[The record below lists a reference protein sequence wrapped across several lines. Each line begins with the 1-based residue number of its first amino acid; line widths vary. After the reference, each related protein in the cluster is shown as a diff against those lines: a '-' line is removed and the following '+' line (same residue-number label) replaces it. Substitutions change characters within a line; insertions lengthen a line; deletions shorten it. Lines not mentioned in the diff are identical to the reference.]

1 MDFLST
7 PLLVTVILGS
17 VGLAI
22 PIIDS
27 LKKERGANNRL
38 YCGIAVGALI
48 LIISIIIIR
57 VLSGEQ
63 IPTIEF
69 GKGMLADDMFGA
81 FFGITLLIVS
91 IMVTVSSWDFM
102 KNKTNPAAYYS
113 LILLSSIGMIL
124 IAYSTDLV
132 MLLVAWELM
141 SIPTYALAAFSKRDP
156 ISNEA
161 AIKYFLFGAL
171 SSAILVF
178 AIGLVYGI
186 TGTTNIGQ
194 ALVSMVNVQKDL
206 IPVSLLA
213 LALFI
218 AGFGFKMGLVPF
230 HMWLPDAYEGA
241 PTTIGALLSAGT
253 KKAGFAAAIRVIIL
267 AIFVLHLDWSV
278 LLAIIA
284 IFTMTIGNLGA
295 LVQKSVPRILAYSS
309 IAQAGY
315 IMIGL
320 ALAPYNDQALAGSL
334 FHILNHAVMK
344 AAAFIA
350 VAAVA
355 ISLTSYSLEKYRGL
369 ARRMP
374 LTAIALSISL
384 LALAG
389 VPPLNGFWSK
399 LVLFGSAINSGPEVW
414 WGPYLA
420 IAGVLNSALSLG
432 YYAWIMRKMYMEDS
446 PDTSRVKEPRAISAV
461 LIFAMIFMVGFGIW
475 HADPHPGNISITSNG
490 TIILYD
496 FGMVG
501 RIDDETRRRLVRL
514 YLGLVDKDPVRTTD
528 VLIELGT
535 LEATVDRRL
544 VERGLE
550 LSIQSLHAR
559 RVRIPFGQKL
569 PIISEFLNL
578 GIVLITCIYIIL

>member
-27 LKKERGANNRL
+27 LRKERGAGNKL
-38 YCGIAVGALI
+38 YSVISVGAIILI
-48 LIISIIIIR
+48 LGIISIR
-57 VLSGEQ
+57 LFSGEP

-81 FFGITLLIVS
+81 FFAISLLIVS
-91 IMVTVSSWDFM
+91 VMVTASSWNYM

-171 SSAILVF
+171 SSAILVV

-194 ALVSMVNVQKDL
+194 AIISMVNVQQDL
-206 IPVSLLA
+206 VPITLLA
-213 LALFI
+213 VALFI

-241 PTTIGALLSAGT
+241 PTPIGALLAAGT
-253 KKAGFAAAIRVIIL
+253 KKAGFAAAIRVIVL
-267 AIFVLHLDWSV
+267 AVFVLHLDWSMT
-278 LLAIIA
+278 LAIIA
-284 IFTMTIGNLGA
+284 VFTMTLGNLGA

-320 ALAPYNDQALAGSL
+320 SLAPYSDQALGGSL
-334 FHILNHAVMK
+334 FHIINHAVMK
-344 AAAFIA
+344 SAAFIA

-355 ISLTSYSLEKYRGL
+355 ITLASYSIEKYRGL

-399 LVLFGSAINSGPEVW
+399 LVLFNSAIVTGPEVW

-432 YYAWIMRKMYMEDS
+432 YYAWIMRKMYMEEG
-446 PDTSRVKEPRAISAV
+446 PDMTRVKEPRAISAV

-475 HADPHPGNISITSNG
+475 HAP
-490 TIILYD
+490 ILD
-496 FGMVG
+496 FATNSVPNLSQ
-501 RIDDETRRRLVRL
+501 LVS
-514 YLGLVDKDPVRTTD
+514 
-528 VLIELGT
+528 VLPS
-535 LEATVDRRL
+535 V
-544 VERGLE
+544 
-550 LSIQSLHAR
+550 
-559 RVRIPFGQKL
+559 
-569 PIISEFLNL
+569 PIK
-578 GIVLITCIYIIL
+578 

>member
-1 MDFLST
+1 MDFFST
-7 PLLVTVILGS
+7 PLLVTVILGA

-22 PIIDS
+22 PIIDA
-27 LKKERGANNRL
+27 LKKERGANNSL
-38 YCGIAVGALI
+38 YCGISVGAII
-48 LIISIIIIR
+48 LVIGIIIFRI
-57 VLSGEQ
+57 LFGES

-69 GKGMLADDMFGA
+69 GKSMLADDMFGS
-81 FFGITLLIVS
+81 FFAITLLIVS
-91 IMVTVSSWDFM
+91 VMVTASSWNYM

-171 SSAILVF
+171 SSAILVL
-178 AIGLVYGI
+178 AIGLVYGV
-186 TGTTNIGQ
+186 TGTTNIGE
-194 ALVSMVNVQKDL
+194 AIVSMVNVQKDL
-206 IPVSLLA
+206 VPVTVLA
-213 LALFI
+213 VALFI

-241 PTTIGALLSAGT
+241 PTTIGALLAAGT

-267 AIFVLHLDWSV
+267 ATFALHLDWAAA
-278 LLAIIA
+278 LAVIA
-284 IFTMTIGNLGA
+284 VFTMTIGNLGA

-320 ALAPYNDQALAGSL
+320 ALAPYSDQALGGSL

-344 AAAFIA
+344 SAAFIA
-350 VAAVA
+350 AAAVSITLA
-355 ISLTSYSLEKYRGL
+355 SYSIEKYRGL
-369 ARRMP
+369 AKRMP
-374 LTAIALSISL
+374 ITAIALSISL

-399 LVLFGSAINSGPEVW
+399 LVLFNAAIETGPEIW

-432 YYAWIMRKMYMEDS
+432 YYAWIMRKMYMEES
-446 PDTSRVKEPRAISAV
+446 PDTTRVKEPRVMLAV
-461 LIFAMIFMVGFGIW
+461 LIFSMIFMVGFGIW
-475 HADPHPGNISITSNG
+475 HAP
-490 TIILYD
+490 ILD
-496 FGMVG
+496 FATNSVPNLSQLTAVLPSFP
-501 RIDDETRRRLVRL
+501 TR
-514 YLGLVDKDPVRTTD
+514 
-528 VLIELGT
+528 
-535 LEATVDRRL
+535 
-544 VERGLE
+544 
-550 LSIQSLHAR
+550 
-559 RVRIPFGQKL
+559 
-569 PIISEFLNL
+569 
-578 GIVLITCIYIIL
+578 

>member
-1 MDFLST
+1 MDFFST
-7 PLLVTVILGS
+7 PLLVTVILGA

-22 PIIDS
+22 PIIDA

-38 YCGIAVGALI
+38 YSGISVGAI
-48 LIISIIIIR
+48 LLVIGIIIFRI
-57 VLSGEQ
+57 LFGES

-69 GKGMLADDMFGA
+69 GKSMLADDMFGS
-81 FFGITLLIVS
+81 FFAITLLIVS
-91 IMVTVSSWDFM
+91 IMVTASSWNYM
-102 KNKTNPAAYYS
+102 ENKTNPAAYYS

-124 IAYSTDLV
+124 IAYSMDLV

-171 SSAILVF
+171 SSAILVL
-178 AIGLVYGI
+178 AIGLVYGV
-186 TGTTNIGQ
+186 TGTTNIGE
-194 ALVSMVNVQKDL
+194 AIVSMVNVQKDL
-206 IPVSLLA
+206 VPVTLLA

-241 PTTIGALLSAGT
+241 PTTIGALLAAGT
-253 KKAGFAAAIRVIIL
+253 KKAGFAAAIRVIVL
-267 AIFVLHLDWSV
+267 ATFVLHLDWATA
-278 LLAIIA
+278 LAVIA
-284 IFTMTIGNLGA
+284 VFTMTLGNLGA

-320 ALAPYNDQALAGSL
+320 ALAPYSDQALGGSL

-344 AAAFIA
+344 SAAFIA
-350 VAAVA
+350 VAAVSITLA
-355 ISLTSYSLEKYRGL
+355 SYSLEKYRGL
-369 ARRMP
+369 AKRMP
-374 LTAIALSISL
+374 ITAIALSISL

-399 LVLFGSAINSGPEVW
+399 LVLFNAAIVTGPEIW

-432 YYAWIMRKMYMEDS
+432 YYAWIMRKMYMEES
-446 PDTSRVKEPRAISAV
+446 PDTTKVKEPRAMLAV
-461 LIFAMIFMVGFGIW
+461 LIFSMIFMVGFGIW
-475 HADPHPGNISITSNG
+475 HAP
-490 TIILYD
+490 ILD
-496 FGMVG
+496 FATNSVPNLSQLTAVLPSFP
-501 RIDDETRRRLVRL
+501 TR
-514 YLGLVDKDPVRTTD
+514 
-528 VLIELGT
+528 
-535 LEATVDRRL
+535 
-544 VERGLE
+544 
-550 LSIQSLHAR
+550 
-559 RVRIPFGQKL
+559 
-569 PIISEFLNL
+569 
-578 GIVLITCIYIIL
+578 

>member
-1 MDFLST
+1 MDFFST
-7 PLLVTVILGS
+7 PLLVTVILGA

-22 PIIDS
+22 PIIDA
-27 LKKERGANNRL
+27 LKKERGANNSL
-38 YCGIAVGALI
+38 YCGISVGAII
-48 LIISIIIIR
+48 LVIGIIIFRI
-57 VLSGEQ
+57 LFGES

-69 GKGMLADDMFGA
+69 GKSMLADDMFGS
-81 FFGITLLIVS
+81 FFAITLLIVS
-91 IMVTVSSWDFM
+91 VMVTASSWNYM

-171 SSAILVF
+171 SSAILVL
-178 AIGLVYGI
+178 AIGLVYGV
-186 TGTTNIGQ
+186 TGTTNIGE
-194 ALVSMVNVQKDL
+194 AIVSMVNVQKDL
-206 IPVSLLA
+206 VPVTLLA
-213 LALFI
+213 VALFI

-241 PTTIGALLSAGT
+241 PTTIGALLAAGT
-253 KKAGFAAAIRVIIL
+253 KKAGFAAAIRVIVL
-267 AIFVLHLDWSV
+267 ATFALHLDWATA
-278 LLAIIA
+278 LAVIA
-284 IFTMTIGNLGA
+284 VFTMTLGNLAA

-320 ALAPYNDQALAGSL
+320 ALAPYSDQALGGSL

-344 AAAFIA
+344 SAAFIA
-350 VAAVA
+350 AAAVSITLA
-355 ISLTSYSLEKYRGL
+355 SYSIEKYRGL
-369 ARRMP
+369 AKRMP
-374 LTAIALSISL
+374 ITAIALSISL

-399 LVLFGSAINSGPEVW
+399 LVLFNAGIVTGPEIW

-432 YYAWIMRKMYMEDS
+432 YYAWIMRKMYMEES
-446 PDTSRVKEPRAISAV
+446 PDTTKVKEPRAMLAV
-461 LIFAMIFMVGFGIW
+461 LIFSMIFMVGFGIW
-475 HADPHPGNISITSNG
+475 HAP
-490 TIILYD
+490 ILD
-496 FGMVG
+496 FATNSVPNLSQL
-501 RIDDETRRRLVRL
+501 TA
-514 YLGLVDKDPVRTTD
+514 
-528 VLIELGT
+528 VLP
-535 LEATVDRRL
+535 
-544 VERGLE
+544 
-550 LSIQSLHAR
+550 S
-559 RVRIPFGQKL
+559 F
-569 PIISEFLNL
+569 PIR
-578 GIVLITCIYIIL
+578 

>member
-1 MDFLST
+1 MDFFST
-7 PLLVTVILGS
+7 PLLVTVILGA

-22 PIIDS
+22 PIIDA

-38 YCGIAVGALI
+38 YSGISVGAI
-48 LIISIIIIR
+48 LLVIGIIIFRI
-57 VLSGEQ
+57 LFGES

-69 GKGMLADDMFGA
+69 GKSMLADDMFGS
-81 FFGITLLIVS
+81 FFAITLLIVS
-91 IMVTVSSWDFM
+91 IMVTASSWNYM
-102 KNKTNPAAYYS
+102 ENKTNPAAYYS

-124 IAYSTDLV
+124 IAYSMDLV

-171 SSAILVF
+171 SSAILVL
-178 AIGLVYGI
+178 AIGLVYGV
-186 TGTTNIGQ
+186 TGTTNIGE
-194 ALVSMVNVQKDL
+194 AIVSMVNVQKDL
-206 IPVSLLA
+206 VPVTLLA

-241 PTTIGALLSAGT
+241 PTTIGALLAAGT
-253 KKAGFAAAIRVIIL
+253 KKAGFAAAIRVIVL
-267 AIFVLHLDWSV
+267 ATFVLHLDWATA
-278 LLAIIA
+278 LAVIA
-284 IFTMTIGNLGA
+284 VFTMTLGNLGA

-320 ALAPYNDQALAGSL
+320 ALAPYSDQALGGSL

-344 AAAFIA
+344 SAAFIA
-350 VAAVA
+350 VAAVSITLA
-355 ISLTSYSLEKYRGL
+355 SYSLEKYRGL
-369 ARRMP
+369 AKRMP
-374 LTAIALSISL
+374 ITAIALSISL

-399 LVLFGSAINSGPEVW
+399 LVLFNAAIVTGPEIW

-432 YYAWIMRKMYMEDS
+432 YYAWIMRKMYMEES
-446 PDTSRVKEPRAISAV
+446 PDTTKVKEPRAILAV
-461 LIFAMIFMVGFGIW
+461 LIFSMIFMVGFGIW
-475 HADPHPGNISITSNG
+475 HAP
-490 TIILYD
+490 ILD
-496 FGMVG
+496 FATNSVPNLSQLTAVLPSFP
-501 RIDDETRRRLVRL
+501 TR
-514 YLGLVDKDPVRTTD
+514 
-528 VLIELGT
+528 
-535 LEATVDRRL
+535 
-544 VERGLE
+544 
-550 LSIQSLHAR
+550 
-559 RVRIPFGQKL
+559 
-569 PIISEFLNL
+569 
-578 GIVLITCIYIIL
+578 

>member
-1 MDFLST
+1 MDFFST

-22 PIIDS
+22 PIIDA

-38 YCGIAVGALI
+38 YSGISVGAI
-48 LIISIIIIR
+48 LLVIGIIIFKI
-57 VLSGEQ
+57 LFGES

-69 GKGMLADDMFGA
+69 GKSMLADDMFGS
-81 FFGITLLIVS
+81 FFAITLLIVS
-91 IMVTVSSWDFM
+91 IMVTASSWNYM

-124 IAYSTDLV
+124 IAYSMDLV

-171 SSAILVF
+171 SSAILVL
-178 AIGLVYGI
+178 AIGLVYGV
-186 TGTTNIGQ
+186 TGTTNIGE
-194 ALVSMVNVQKDL
+194 AIVSMVNVQKDL
-206 IPVSLLA
+206 VPVTLLA

-241 PTTIGALLSAGT
+241 PTTIGALLAAGT
-253 KKAGFAAAIRVIIL
+253 KKAGFAAAIRVIVL
-267 AIFVLHLDWSV
+267 ATFVLHLDWAMA
-278 LLAIIA
+278 LAVIA
-284 IFTMTIGNLGA
+284 VFTMTLGNLGA

-320 ALAPYNDQALAGSL
+320 ALAPYSDQALGGSL

-344 AAAFIA
+344 SAAFIA
-350 VAAVA
+350 VAAVGITLA
-355 ISLTSYSLEKYRGL
+355 SYSIEKYRGL
-369 ARRMP
+369 AKRMP

-399 LVLFGSAINSGPEVW
+399 LVLFNAAIVTGPEIW

-432 YYAWIMRKMYMEDS
+432 YYAWIMRKMYMEES
-446 PDTSRVKEPRAISAV
+446 PDTTKVKEPRAMLAV
-461 LIFAMIFMVGFGIW
+461 LIFSMIFMVGFGIW
-475 HADPHPGNISITSNG
+475 HAP
-490 TIILYD
+490 ILD
-496 FGMVG
+496 FATNSVPNLSQLTAVLPSFP
-501 RIDDETRRRLVRL
+501 TR
-514 YLGLVDKDPVRTTD
+514 
-528 VLIELGT
+528 
-535 LEATVDRRL
+535 
-544 VERGLE
+544 
-550 LSIQSLHAR
+550 
-559 RVRIPFGQKL
+559 
-569 PIISEFLNL
+569 
-578 GIVLITCIYIIL
+578 

>member
-1 MDFLST
+1 MDFFST
-7 PLLVTVILGS
+7 PLLVTVILGA

-22 PIIDS
+22 PIIDA

-38 YCGIAVGALI
+38 YCGISVGAII
-48 LIISIIIIR
+48 LVIGIIIFRI
-57 VLSGEQ
+57 LFGES

-69 GKGMLADDMFGA
+69 GKSMLADDMFGS
-81 FFGITLLIVS
+81 FFAITLLIVS
-91 IMVTVSSWDFM
+91 VMVTASSWDYM

-171 SSAILVF
+171 SSAILVL
-178 AIGLVYGI
+178 AIGLVYGV
-186 TGTTNIGQ
+186 TGTTNIGE
-194 ALVSMVNVQKDL
+194 AIVSMVNVQKDL
-206 IPVSLLA
+206 VPVTVLA
-213 LALFI
+213 VALFI

-241 PTTIGALLSAGT
+241 PTTIGALLAAGT

-267 AIFVLHLDWSV
+267 ATFALHLDWATA
-278 LLAIIA
+278 LAVIA
-284 IFTMTIGNLGA
+284 VFTMTIGNLGA

-320 ALAPYNDQALAGSL
+320 ALAPYSDQALGGSL

-344 AAAFIA
+344 SAAFIA
-350 VAAVA
+350 VAAVSITLA
-355 ISLTSYSLEKYRGL
+355 SYSIEKYRGL
-369 ARRMP
+369 AKRMP
-374 LTAIALSISL
+374 ITAIALSISL

-399 LVLFGSAINSGPEVW
+399 LVLFNAAIVTGPEIW

-432 YYAWIMRKMYMEDS
+432 YYAWIMRKMYMEES
-446 PDTSRVKEPRAISAV
+446 PDTTKVKEPRAMLAV
-461 LIFAMIFMVGFGIW
+461 LIFSMIFMVGFGIW
-475 HADPHPGNISITSNG
+475 HAP
-490 TIILYD
+490 ILHFATNSVPD
-496 FGMVG
+496 LSQLTAV
-501 RIDDETRRRLVRL
+501 LHSL
-514 YLGLVDKDPVRTTD
+514 PTT
-528 VLIELGT
+528 
-535 LEATVDRRL
+535 
-544 VERGLE
+544 
-550 LSIQSLHAR
+550 
-559 RVRIPFGQKL
+559 
-569 PIISEFLNL
+569 
-578 GIVLITCIYIIL
+578 

>member
-27 LKKERGANNRL
+27 LRKERGAGNKL
-38 YCGIAVGALI
+38 YCGISVGALI
-48 LIISIIIIR
+48 LIIGIIIIR
-57 VLSGEQ
+57 ILSGEP
-63 IPTIEF
+63 IPTIQF

-81 FFGITLLIVS
+81 FFAISLLIVS
-91 IMVTVSSWDFM
+91 IMVTASSWNYM

-171 SSAILVF
+171 SSAILVV

-194 ALVSMVNVQKDL
+194 AIISMVNVQQDL
-206 IPVSLLA
+206 VPITLLA

-241 PTTIGALLSAGT
+241 PTPIGALLAAGT
-253 KKAGFAAAIRVIIL
+253 KKAGFAAAIRVIVL
-267 AIFVLHLDWSV
+267 AVFVLHLDWSMT
-278 LLAIIA
+278 LAIIA
-284 IFTMTIGNLGA
+284 VFTMTLGNLGA

-320 ALAPYNDQALAGSL
+320 ALAPYSDQALGGSL
-334 FHILNHAVMK
+334 FHIINHAVMK
-344 AAAFIA
+344 SAAFIA

-355 ISLTSYSLEKYRGL
+355 ITLASYSIEKYRGL
-369 ARRMP
+369 AKRMP

-399 LVLFGSAINSGPEVW
+399 LVLFNSAIVTGPEVW

-446 PDTSRVKEPRAISAV
+446 PETSRVKEPRAISAV

-475 HADPHPGNISITSNG
+475 HAP
-490 TIILYD
+490 ILE
-496 FGMVG
+496 FATNSVPNLSQ
-501 RIDDETRRRLVRL
+501 LVS
-514 YLGLVDKDPVRTTD
+514 
-528 VLIELGT
+528 VLPSVPL
-535 LEATVDRRL
+535 
-544 VERGLE
+544 
-550 LSIQSLHAR
+550 
-559 RVRIPFGQKL
+559 K
-569 PIISEFLNL
+569 
-578 GIVLITCIYIIL
+578 

>member
-1 MDFLST
+1 MDFFST
-7 PLLVTVILGS
+7 PLLVTVILGA

-22 PIIDS
+22 PIIDA

-38 YCGIAVGALI
+38 YCGISVGAII
-48 LIISIIIIR
+48 LVIGIIIFRI
-57 VLSGEQ
+57 LFGES

-69 GKGMLADDMFGA
+69 GKSMLADDMFGS
-81 FFGITLLIVS
+81 FFAITLLIVS
-91 IMVTVSSWDFM
+91 IMVTASSWNYM

-171 SSAILVF
+171 SSAILVL
-178 AIGLVYGI
+178 AIGLVYGV
-186 TGTTNIGQ
+186 TGTTNIGE
-194 ALVSMVNVQKDL
+194 AIVSMVNIQKDL
-206 IPVSLLA
+206 VPVTLLA

-241 PTTIGALLSAGT
+241 PTTIGALLAAGT

-267 AIFVLHLDWSV
+267 ATFALHLDWATA
-278 LLAIIA
+278 LAVIA
-284 IFTMTIGNLGA
+284 IFTMTLGNLGA

-320 ALAPYNDQALAGSL
+320 ALAPYSDQLGGSL

-344 AAAFIA
+344 SAAFIA

-355 ISLTSYSLEKYRGL
+355 VTL
-369 ARRMP
+369 P
-374 LTAIALSISL
+374 L
-384 LALAG
+384 
-389 VPPLNGFWSK
+389 
-399 LVLFGSAINSGPEVW
+399 
-414 WGPYLA
+414 
-420 IAGVLNSALSLG
+420 
-432 YYAWIMRKMYMEDS
+432 
-446 PDTSRVKEPRAISAV
+446 
-461 LIFAMIFMVGFGIW
+461 
-475 HADPHPGNISITSNG
+475 
-490 TIILYD
+490 
-496 FGMVG
+496 
-501 RIDDETRRRLVRL
+501 
-514 YLGLVDKDPVRTTD
+514 
-528 VLIELGT
+528 
-535 LEATVDRRL
+535 
-544 VERGLE
+544 
-550 LSIQSLHAR
+550 
-559 RVRIPFGQKL
+559 
-569 PIISEFLNL
+569 
-578 GIVLITCIYIIL
+578 

>member
-1 MDFLST
+1 MDFFST
-7 PLLVTVILGS
+7 PLLVTVILGA
-17 VGLAI
+17 VGLAV
-22 PIIDS
+22 PIIDA
-27 LKKERGANNRL
+27 LKKERGANNSL
-38 YCGIAVGALI
+38 YCGISVGAII
-48 LIISIIIIR
+48 LVIGIIIFRI
-57 VLSGEQ
+57 LFGES

-69 GKGMLADDMFGA
+69 GKSMLADDMFGS
-81 FFGITLLIVS
+81 FFAITLLIVS
-91 IMVTVSSWDFM
+91 VMVTASSWNYM

-171 SSAILVF
+171 SSAILVL
-178 AIGLVYGI
+178 AIGLVYGV
-186 TGTTNIGQ
+186 TGTTNIGE
-194 ALVSMVNVQKDL
+194 AIVSMVNVQKDL
-206 IPVSLLA
+206 VPVTVLA
-213 LALFI
+213 VALFI

-241 PTTIGALLSAGT
+241 PTTIGALLAAGT

-267 AIFVLHLDWSV
+267 ATFALHLDWAAA
-278 LLAIIA
+278 LAVIA
-284 IFTMTIGNLGA
+284 VFTMTIGNLGA

-320 ALAPYNDQALAGSL
+320 ALAPYSDQALGGSL

-344 AAAFIA
+344 SAAFIA
-350 VAAVA
+350 AAAVSITLA
-355 ISLTSYSLEKYRGL
+355 SYSIEKYRGL
-369 ARRMP
+369 AKRMP
-374 LTAIALSISL
+374 ITAIALSISL

-399 LVLFGSAINSGPEVW
+399 LVLFNAAIVTGPEIW

-432 YYAWIMRKMYMEDS
+432 YYAWIMRKMYMEES
-446 PDTSRVKEPRAISAV
+446 PDTTRVKEPRVMLAV
-461 LIFAMIFMVGFGIW
+461 LIFSMIFMVGFGIW
-475 HADPHPGNISITSNG
+475 HAP
-490 TIILYD
+490 ILD
-496 FGMVG
+496 FATNSVPNLSQLTAVLPSFP
-501 RIDDETRRRLVRL
+501 TR
-514 YLGLVDKDPVRTTD
+514 
-528 VLIELGT
+528 
-535 LEATVDRRL
+535 
-544 VERGLE
+544 
-550 LSIQSLHAR
+550 
-559 RVRIPFGQKL
+559 
-569 PIISEFLNL
+569 
-578 GIVLITCIYIIL
+578 

>member
-1 MDFLST
+1 MDFFST
-7 PLLVTVILGS
+7 PLLVTVILGA

-22 PIIDS
+22 PIIDA

-38 YCGIAVGALI
+38 YSGISVGALI
-48 LIISIIIIR
+48 LVIGIIIFRI
-57 VLSGEQ
+57 LFGES

-69 GKGMLADDMFGA
+69 GKSMLADDMFGS
-81 FFGITLLIVS
+81 FFAITLLIVS
-91 IMVTVSSWDFM
+91 IMVTASSWNYM

-171 SSAILVF
+171 SSAILVL
-178 AIGLVYGI
+178 AIGLVYGV
-186 TGTTNIGQ
+186 TGTTNIGE
-194 ALVSMVNVQKDL
+194 AIVSMVNVQKDL
-206 IPVSLLA
+206 VPVTLLA
-213 LALFI
+213 VALFI

-241 PTTIGALLSAGT
+241 PTTIGALLAAGT
-253 KKAGFAAAIRVIIL
+253 KKAGFAAAIRVIVL
-267 AIFVLHLDWSV
+267 ATFALHLDWAAA
-278 LLAIIA
+278 LAVIA
-284 IFTMTIGNLGA
+284 VFTMTLGNLAA

-320 ALAPYNDQALAGSL
+320 ALAPYSDQALAGSL

-344 AAAFIA
+344 SAAFIA
-350 VAAVA
+350 VAAVSITLA
-355 ISLTSYSLEKYRGL
+355 SYSIEKYRGL
-369 ARRMP
+369 AKRMP
-374 LTAIALSISL
+374 ITAIALSISL

-399 LVLFGSAINSGPEVW
+399 LVLFNAGIVTGPEIW

-432 YYAWIMRKMYMEDS
+432 YYAWIMRKMYMEES
-446 PDTSRVKEPRAISAV
+446 PDTTKVKEPRAMLAV
-461 LIFAMIFMVGFGIW
+461 LIFSMIFMVGFGIW
-475 HADPHPGNISITSNG
+475 HAP
-490 TIILYD
+490 ILD
-496 FGMVG
+496 FATNSVP
-501 RIDDETRRRLVRL
+501 DLSQLTA
-514 YLGLVDKDPVRTTD
+514 
-528 VLIELGT
+528 VLPSFPT
-535 LEATVDRRL
+535 
-544 VERGLE
+544 
-550 LSIQSLHAR
+550 
-559 RVRIPFGQKL
+559 K
-569 PIISEFLNL
+569 
-578 GIVLITCIYIIL
+578 